1 MRLLICA
8 GGTGGG
14 VYPAIAV
21 LQELGDNAQSI
32 LWVGSQGGPEAA
44 LVQRANIPYTAIPA
58 AGVHGVGLRSLPGN
72 SWQLLRGVNAAQGVL
87 RQFQPDV
94 LFFTGGYVAPPVALA
109 GRGIPSLMFVPDIEP
124 GLALKFI
131 ARFADRICVPAE
143 ASRVYFPKTKTVV
156 VTGYP
161 TRRELKQLELANAH
175 GVLQLNTDLPVL
187 LVVGGSTGA
196 RSINRAILR
205 SLSLLLQQ
213 CQIVHLSGQLDW
225 QEVEAAQTALPAELA
240 SRYHPFPYLHEEMA
254 AALASA
260 DLVVSRAGA
269 STLGEFPMFAL
280 PAVLVPYPHAWRYQ
294 RINAEYLANK
304 GAAVMLEDDQLNDNL
319 VSLVTGLFN
328 DPNRL
333 KSMSAAMS
341 SLAQPNAGQHLA
353 DQVRELAGEARPL
366 SGGPAW

>member
-1 MRLLICA
+1 
-8 GGTGGG
+8 
-14 VYPAIAV
+14 VYPAVAV
-21 LQELGDNAQSI
+21 LQALGDDAQPV
-32 LWVGSQGGPEAA
+32 LWVGSQGGPEAT

-58 AGVHGVGLRSLPGN
+58 AGVHGVGVRSLPGN
-72 SWQLLRGVNAAQGVL
+72 TLRLLRGANAARGVL

-109 GRGIPSLMFVPDIEP
+109 GRNIPSVMFVPDIEP

-143 ASRVYFPKTKTVV
+143 VSRKYFPKTKQVV

-161 TRRELKQLELANAH
+161 TRQALEQVQPDAARQ
-175 GVLQLNTDLPVL
+175 VLQLNADLPVL

-196 RSINRAILR
+196 RSINRAVLAN
-205 SLSLLLQQ
+205 LTLLLQH

-225 QEVEAAQTALPAELA
+225 PEVETAEAELPLELA

-254 AALASA
+254 AALVSA

-280 PAVLVPYPHAWRYQ
+280 PAILVPYPHAWRYQ
-294 RINAEYLANK
+294 RINAEYLAEQ
-304 GAAVMLEDDQLNDNL
+304 GAAVMVADDQLNHEL
-319 VSLVTGLFN
+319 VPLVTGLLN
-328 DPNRL
+328 DEERL
-333 KSMSAAMS
+333 NAMSAAMGA
-341 SLAQPNAGQHLA
+341 LAQPDAGQRLA
-353 DQVRELAGEARPL
+353 DQVRELAGEAQPL